1 MSSDSA
7 ILSSPLIANPTSLRR
22 LELAKLLERVPI
34 PIKEGVDD
42 PSAKIN
48 VLLQAY
54 ISQLKLDGFA
64 LVADMVYVT
73 QSAGR
78 ILRAIFEI
86 CLKRGWAALT
96 HKALALC
103 QMVEKRM
110 WGSMTPLRQFK
121 GVPTDVIRRAER
133 KEFPWYRYFDLEP
146 AGALRAP
153 SSPLELR

>member
-1 MSSDSA
+1 MSF
-7 ILSSPLIANPTSLRR
+7 R

-34 PIKEGVDD
+34 PIKESVDD

-54 ISQLKLDGFA
+54 ISSLKLEGFA

-86 CLKRGWAALT
+86 CLKRGWASLT
-96 HKALALC
+96 HKALSLC

-110 WGSMTPLRQFK
+110 WGTMTPLRQFK
-121 GVPTDVIRRAER
+121 GVPTDIIRRAER

-146 AGALRAP
+146 AGALSLGRLARCLADHMLRSQ
-153 SSPLELR
+153 SSAN